1 MVLVS
6 SILFRETSSVR
17 SRALITLLSCS
28 QFGICVMFFGRQGG
42 RKGGRKGGRQGGR
55 EGGKVCIRAM
65 RSIRPALIPV
75 SVASSD

>member
-17 SRALITLLSCS
+17 SWALIALLSCS

-42 RKGGRKGGRQGGR
+42 RKGG
-55 EGGKVCIRAM
+55 KVYIRAM
-65 RSIRPALIPV
+65 WPSRPVLI
-75 SVASSD
+75 